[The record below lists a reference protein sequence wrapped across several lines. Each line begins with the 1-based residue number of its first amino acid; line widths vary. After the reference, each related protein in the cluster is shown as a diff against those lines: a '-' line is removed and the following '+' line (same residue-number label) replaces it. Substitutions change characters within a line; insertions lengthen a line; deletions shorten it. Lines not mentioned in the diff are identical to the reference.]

1 MQGNPWFGLVIGL
14 LTPLVL
20 AGETGIAARVNGTD
34 ISNFRLE
41 RHFADYLKIQGRQVG
56 AIRSPVAYKRL
67 KREALQQLI
76 DKELLWQEASRL
88 GISVSDE
95 EISGSLAEMKA
106 AFPDTQG
113 FARALDEAGFD
124 EASYRDYLRHEL
136 VASRVLDEIAHVDP
150 PSDADVRVAFE
161 SLKPQIDPGMEE
173 ARALALVRQYII
185 GQRVAQ
191 GRELALEKLREKGR
205 VEVLVVL

>member
-1 MQGNPWFGLVIGL
+1 MKGNPWLGLVIGV

-20 AGETGIAARVNGTD
+20 AGETGVAARVNGTD

-76 DKELLWQEASRL
+76 DKELLWQEAGRL
-88 GISVSDE
+88 GVTVTDE
-95 EISGSLAEMKA
+95 EIGASLAEMQA
-106 AFPDTQG
+106 AFGDSQG
-113 FARALDEAGFD
+113 LARALDEAGFD
-124 EASYRDYLRHEL
+124 EAGYRDYLRHEL
-136 VASRVLDEIAHVDP
+136 AASRVLGKLSKVTP
-150 PSDADVRVAFE
+150 PSDDDVRAAYDG
-161 SLKPQIDPGMEE
+161 LKLQLDPAMDE
-173 ARALALVRQYII
+173 ARGLALVRQYLT

-191 GRELALEKLREKGR
+191 GREAALENLRENSR
-205 VEVLVVL
+205 VEVLVGL